1 MYESLKRLEEY
12 IDTDLTYQ
20 KYKEGE
26 MPVSDFD
33 EFCVQHCQ
41 DIENV
46 LNYIKGVQDDD
57 RNVSSEDR

>member
-1 MYESLKRLEEY
+1 MYESLKRLKEY

-33 EFCVQHCQ
+33 AFCVQHCQ
-41 DIENV
+41 DIENA

-57 RNVSSEDR
+57 CNVSSEDR